1 MHKAFT
7 EVGQSSGE
15 DDDVT
20 GPVKKQLSI
29 SEACNDYYY
38 YVHAVLGTALLLL
51 LIKLNWLIYPTLIR
65 HSTSS
70 CKNKM
75 KSCYSLVRKIYLTNQ
90 MMKKM

>member
-1 MHKAFT
+1 MADIIGLDLYGKDIRLRVHLFRRAHVHKAFT
-7 EVGQSSGE
+7 KVGQSSGE

-51 LIKLNWLIYPTLIR
+51 LIKLNWLI
-65 HSTSS
+65 
-70 CKNKM
+70 
-75 KSCYSLVRKIYLTNQ
+75 
-90 MMKKM
+90 